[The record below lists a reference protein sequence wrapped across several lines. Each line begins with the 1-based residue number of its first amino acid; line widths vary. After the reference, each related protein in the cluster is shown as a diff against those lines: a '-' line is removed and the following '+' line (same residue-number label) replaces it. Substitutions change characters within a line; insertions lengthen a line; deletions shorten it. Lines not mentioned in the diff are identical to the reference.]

1 MIFSPHT
8 DDDCDST
15 EFAMALAYDT
25 ALLDTFRA
33 CISSITPEMAQRI
46 YQLKI
51 AHDGITFKNLNKVR
65 NSQLCM

>member
-1 MIFSPHT
+1 
-8 DDDCDST
+8 
-15 EFAMALAYDT
+15 MALAYDT

-51 AHDGITFKNLNKVR
+51 AHDGITFRNLNKVR
-65 NSQLCM
+65 SSQLCM